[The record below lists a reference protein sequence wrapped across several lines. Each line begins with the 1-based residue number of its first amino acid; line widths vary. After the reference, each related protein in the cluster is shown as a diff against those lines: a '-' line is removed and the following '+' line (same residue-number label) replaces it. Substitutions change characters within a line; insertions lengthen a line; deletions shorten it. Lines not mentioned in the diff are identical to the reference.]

1 MGNKAVFMDRDNTLI
16 EDPGYI
22 NNPDQVKLLG
32 GASEALIEL
41 KEMDYKRVIVTNQSA
56 VARGIVTEKVLKK
69 IHDRLEKL
77 LAHEGAHID
86 KIYYCPYH
94 PNGVIEKYRRDSDL
108 RKPNP
113 GMILTAAEEMGI
125 DLKQSWV
132 IGNSYRDIT
141 AGLRAGCKTI
151 LINASIDQ
159 TYRKPTDP
167 VPDEQA
173 VNIKEAVNI
182 IKMHDRQSKV
192 PSKVVPRTQ
201 TIESVFKVEE
211 LFDQKETRQQ
221 QPAQPKPKTWPPDV
235 YTEVKHEEPVGAE
248 RTNRLLEEMLRHIKQ
263 MQRENMFEEFSVAK
277 VAAIVIQ
284 CFVFF
289 CLLLSL
295 WYLIDHTRSASSVH
309 TMIGF
314 AILLQLMVIALCLIR
329 DRK

>member
-1 MGNKAVFMDRDNTLI
+1 MDRDNTLI
-16 EDPGYI
+16 EDPGYV

-32 GASEALIEL
+32 GASEAIIEL
-41 KEMDYKRVIVTNQSA
+41 KEIGYKRVIVTNQSA
-56 VARGIVTEKVLKK
+56 VARGIVTEKVLKR

-94 PNGVIEKYRRDSDL
+94 PDGVIEKYRRDSDL

-182 IKMHDRQSKV
+182 IKMHDRRSKV

-211 LFDQKETRQQ
+211 LFGQKETRQQ
-221 QPAQPKPKTWPPDV
+221 QPVQPKPKTWPPDV
-235 YTEVKHEEPVGAE
+235 YTEVKYEEPIGAE

-263 MQRENMFEEFSVAK
+263 MQRENMFEEFSVVK
-277 VAAIVIQ
+277 VVAIVIQ

-289 CLLLSL
+289 CLLMGI